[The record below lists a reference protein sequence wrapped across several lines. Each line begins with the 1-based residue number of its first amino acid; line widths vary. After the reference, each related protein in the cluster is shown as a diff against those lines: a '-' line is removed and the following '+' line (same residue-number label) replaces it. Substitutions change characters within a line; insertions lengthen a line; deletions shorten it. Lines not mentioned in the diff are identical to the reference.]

1 MSVWSHTKK
10 WSTHVDT
17 GSHFELR
24 ENRFFNKNSKGK
36 SNFFCPTQIF
46 TLSKG
51 LQEKG
56 IIAKKNLIKTYNST
70 IFYKFLIGIFLNF
83 KFLKVSVF

>member
-24 ENRFFNKNSKGK
+24 GKQKAGRSSKDRD
-36 SNFFCPTQIF
+36 
-46 TLSKG
+46 G
-51 LQEKG
+51 L
-56 IIAKKNLIKTYNST
+56 TH
-70 IFYKFLIGIFLNF
+70 
-83 KFLKVSVF
+83 VFPA